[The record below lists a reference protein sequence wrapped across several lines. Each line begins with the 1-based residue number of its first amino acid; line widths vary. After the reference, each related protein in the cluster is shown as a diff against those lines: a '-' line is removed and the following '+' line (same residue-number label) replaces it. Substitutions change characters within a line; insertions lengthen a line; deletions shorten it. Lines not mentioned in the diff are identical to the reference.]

1 MKMNRVLTKKEK
13 LDALYDEFSEK
24 FKNEMVVTGF
34 GDSDAPVVLIGEA
47 PGKDEVKYGR
57 PFVGAAGKNLTEL
70 LAGGGIDRKDVFIT
84 NVVKYRLYKKN
95 PKTGNLVNRPVTKDD
110 LSNNLSYLMRELEIL
125 TPVLI
130 VTLGNTALR
139 AVCGN
144 SIMISDVHG
153 RVINSQ
159 SGDRRVFPLY
169 HPASIIYN
177 RSLKE
182 VYENDVKQLQKTLKL
197 LDF

>member
-1 MKMNRVLTKKEK
+1 MSRILTKKEK

-34 GDSDAPVVLIGEA
+34 GDCDAPVVLIGEA
-47 PGKDEVKYGR
+47 PGKDEVKFGR

-70 LAGGGIDRKDVFIT
+70 LSGGGIDRKDVFIT
-84 NVVKYRLYKKN
+84 NVVKYRLYKIN
-95 PKTGNLVNRPVTKDD
+95 EKTGNMVNRPVKRED
-110 LSNNLSYLMRELEIL
+110 LDNNLPYLMRELEIL

-130 VTLGNTALR
+130 VTLGNTALH
-139 AVCGN
+139 AVCGKK
-144 SIMISDVHG
+144 SVISDVHG
-153 RVINSQ
+153 SVINSEK
-159 SGDRRVFPLY
+159 GDRRVFPLY

-182 VYENDVKQLQKTLKL
+182 IYENDVKQLQKTLKL